1 MKKIVQTI
9 GMLVFAFSVN
19 ISCMSAQPSQT
30 SKNEKAAEIAKNLND
45 QKFVFQAQEA
55 LPMGG
60 RTRPLTSYYEIKVK
74 NDTLISSLPYFG
86 RVFTAP
92 MNPADGGYMFTSTQI
107 DYKATQAKKG
117 SWNVVII
124 PGDRHKGEKFV
135 LTAFSNGS
143 ASLQVMSNDRQPIT
157 FRGIIR

>member
-1 MKKIVQTI
+1 M
-9 GMLVFAFSVN
+9 VFAFSVN
-19 ISCMSAQPSQT
+19 ISCMSAQSAQT
-30 SKNEKAAEIAKNLND
+30 TKNDKAIALAKKLND
-45 QKFVFQAQEA
+45 QMFVFIAQEA

-60 RTRPLTSYYEIKVK
+60 RTLPLTSYYDIKVNK
-74 NDTLISSLPYFG
+74 DSLISSLPYFG

-107 DYKATQAKKG
+107 DYKATQTKKG
-117 SWNVVII
+117 SWDVVII
-124 PGDRHKGEKFV
+124 PGDRHKGEKFL

-157 FRGIIR
+157 FRGVIK